1 MRGTH
6 FVASFPRIRIAT
18 QHWRFVSSIS
28 MIRCMSK
35 NLGIDAIQPRR
46 VGILG
51 GMGPAA
57 TVDLVNKIIVHTP
70 ASRDQDHVPL
80 VIWNVPQIPARSA
93 AILSNRAPSP
103 LCAMIDAAT
112 GLVSA
117 GAETIA
123 IACNTA
129 HHWAREIECAAG
141 VPLLHIADAAI
152 DDAIT
157 RGAFASRVMLLATS
171 GTCRSKFYEHIA
183 AQRGLNLERCDSDMQ
198 IDIDRAI
205 EDVKAGRIELASKLL
220 IPRVAELYAAGVETF
235 VLACTELPL
244 LSRRLPS
251 KAHYIDATD
260 SLARMVVRYS
270 LRLQVPRKSDA

>member
-1 MRGTH
+1 MHGRH

-18 QHWRFVSSIS
+18 QHWKFVSLIS
-28 MIRCMSK
+28 MIRDMSN
-35 NLGIDAIQPRR
+35 NLRIDAMQPRR

-57 TVDLVNKIIVHTP
+57 TIDLVRKIIDHTP

-80 VIWNVPQIPARSA
+80 VIWNVPQIPARSD
-93 AILSNRAPSP
+93 AILSEQAPSP
-103 LCAMIDAAT
+103 LCAMIDAAS

-129 HHWAREIECAAG
+129 HHWAREIERASG

-152 DDAIT
+152 DDAIA
-157 RGAFASRVMLLATS
+157 RGAFSSRVMLLATS

-183 AQRGLNLERCDSDMQ
+183 AQRGLHLERCDSVTQADV
-198 IDIDRAI
+198 DRAI
-205 EDVKAGRIELASKLL
+205 KDVKAGQIGRASRLL
-220 IPRVAELYAAGVETF
+220 NTRVAELYSAGVDTF

-244 LSRRLPS
+244 LARRLPNQ
-251 KAHYIDATD
+251 AHYVDATD
-260 SLARMVVRYS
+260 SLARMIVRYS
-270 LRLQVPRKSDA
+270 LRL